1 MKKVCNG
8 KGCPNLVP
16 KGVRLCDDCAREAER
31 LRGSPTARGYGR
43 RHKRTFREAVL
54 ARDPICILCHRR
66 PSSEA
71 DHYPRSR
78 RELEDLGLNAND
90 PSFGRGL
97 CKPCHSS
104 ETAAHQPGGF
114 RQLN

>member
-8 KGCPNLVP
+8 KGCPVLVD
-16 KGVRLCDDCAREAER
+16 KGVRLCDACTREAER

-43 RHKRTFREAVL
+43 RHRRTFREGVL
-54 ARDPICILCHRR
+54 ARDPICVLCHRR
-66 PSSEA
+66 PATDA

-78 RELEDLGLNAND
+78 RELAAAGLDPND
-90 PSFGRGL
+90 PQYGRGL
-97 CKPCHSS
+97 CHPCHSS

-114 RQLN
+114 RQP

>member
-8 KGCPNLVP
+8 KGCPVLVD
-16 KGVRLCDDCAREAER
+16 KGVRLCGACTREAER

-43 RHKRTFREAVL
+43 HHRRTFREGVL
-54 ARDPICILCHRR
+54 ARDPICVLCHRR
-66 PSSEA
+66 PATDA

-78 RELEDLGLNAND
+78 RELVAVGLDPND
-90 PSFGRGL
+90 PQYGRGL
-97 CKPCHSS
+97 CHPCHSS

-114 RQLN
+114 RQP

>member
-8 KGCPNLVP
+8 NGCPNLVP
-16 KGVRLCDDCAREAER
+16 KGVRLCTDCAREAER
-31 LRGSPTARGYGR
+31 LRGSPASRGYGR
-43 RHKRTFREAVL
+43 RHRRTFREAVL

-66 PSSEA
+66 PSTEA

-78 RELEDLGLNAND
+78 RELEDAGLNPND

-97 CKPCHSS
+97 CKPCHSA

-114 RQLN
+114 RQL

>member
-8 KGCPNLVP
+8 KGCPALVD
-16 KGVRLCDDCAREAER
+16 KGVRLCTECAREAEAS
-31 LRGSPTARGYGR
+31 RGSAAARGYGR
-43 RHKRTFREAVL
+43 RHRRTFREGVL
-54 ARDPICILCHRR
+54 AMYPICVLCHRR
-66 PSSEA
+66 PSTEA

-78 RELEDLGLNAND
+78 RELEDDGLDPND
-90 PSFGRGL
+90 PRFGRGL

-114 RQLN
+114 RQSQ